1 MTAKAKPKPKA
12 TKSTQNKSED
22 VGSQLLTG
30 PTEMIAIERLLDDPK
45 NPRTIDEH
53 DPRLTSM
60 SKSIEQF
67 GILEPLLL
75 RPTGTTNA
83 DGLVTFWI
91 MAGHRR
97 RTAAL
102 KAGRTV
108 VPCIVYHNATEAT
121 ATQIRITENL
131 EREDLNPIE
140 TARELQTAM
149 DVLGM
154 SQHTLSERFSRS
166 QAWVS
171 HHLRLLLLP
180 VELQD
185 AIASGLIK
193 KTQGR
198 ELAVLA
204 DVPAVMQE
212 FIEAY
217 NSFEWAEDQDCLDRN
232 DFWEMWSSAV
242 NSHLPI
248 YQTWMFKLSEAQL
261 KRLDLREVGI
271 YRRVVNLE
279 AFDALKAEYD
289 VSPSAPPARPKA
301 SEAPDE
307 DLDTNPDDID
317 ADEDTEETSDTNGV
331 DADDADLD
339 IAPAT
344 NQATDKPSRNKATEV
359 KKPESGDPQF
369 NKRVYRYYM
378 GWLQSQIQE
387 RAVHLTDEDLFRWV
401 GGLAVNPA
409 GGTKERVTS
418 LAKAIAKV
426 YGKHPDKT
434 PPTSQAWDLFL
445 ELPGHYLSDI
455 FTEWVCEWA
464 RLECRSWSTDA
475 NPAGIIGIA
484 RLLGIDL
491 GKWQPDQEFLELHTV
506 EQLGALV
513 REWKL
518 PIKATTKSDLIA
530 AILDKTGLTVPS
542 YLKKVVPCRL
552 D

>member
-12 TKSTQNKSED
+12 IKSTQSQSED

-53 DPRLTSM
+53 DPRLASM

-166 QAWVS
+166 QGWVS

-185 AIASGLIK
+185 AIASGLIN

-204 DVPAVMQE
+204 DVPAVMQD
-212 FIEAY
+212 FIDAF
-217 NSFEWAEDQDCLDRN
+217 NQLEWDEDHESLDRE
-232 DFWEMWSSAV
+232 DFWHMWSEAV
-242 NSHLPI
+242 NSHLPK
-248 YQTWMFKLSEAQL
+248 YEPWMFTLAEYQL
-261 KRLDLREVGI
+261 KKLDLREVGV
-271 YRRVVNLE
+271 YRHAVNVAL
-279 AFDALKAEYD
+279 FDELKAEYG
-289 VSPSAPPARPKA
+289 VSTEAPPDRPKA
-301 SEAPDE
+301 SEDPDE

-317 ADEDTEETSDTNGV
+317 TDDADEETSDTNGV

-344 NQATDKPSRNKATEV
+344 NQATDKPSRNQATELN
-359 KKPESGDPQF
+359 KPESGDPQF
-369 NKRVYRYYM
+369 SKRIYRYYM

-387 RAVHLTDEDLFRWV
+387 RVTHLGEEDLLRWL

-409 GGTKERVTS
+409 GGTKERVTT
-418 LAKAIAKV
+418 LAKAIATV
-426 YGKHPDKT
+426 YGKKPDKT
-434 PPTSQAWDLFL
+434 PPSSNAWDLFL
-445 ELPGHYLSDI
+445 ELPGHILDDI
-455 FTEWVCEWA
+455 IEQWICEWA
-464 RLECRSWSTDA
+464 KLECRSWSTDA
-475 NPAGIIGIA
+475 NPAAIEGFA
-484 RLLGIDL
+484 RLLGVDL
-491 GKWQPDQEFLELHTV
+491 SKWVCDVEFLELHTV

-518 PIKATTKSDLIA
+518 QIKATTKSDLIT
-530 AILDKTGLTVPS
+530 AIMDKTGLVVPS

>member
-1 MTAKAKPKPKA
+1 MTAKSKPKPKA
-12 TKSTQNKSED
+12 TKSTPSVDTNELD
-22 VGSQLLTG
+22 QLEAG
-30 PTEMIAIERLLDDPK
+30 QIEFIALDRLLDDPANK
-45 NPRTIDEH
+45 RKIDMD
-53 DPRLTSM
+53 DPAMVSLIASV
-60 SKSIEQF
+60 KEL
-67 GILEPLLL
+67 GVLEPILI
-75 RPTGTTNA
+75 RPVDRDA
-83 DGLVTFWI
+83 EVLSTFFCI

-97 RTAAL
+97 RHAAAA
-102 KAGRTV
+102 AGKTHIA
-108 VPCIVYHNATEAT
+108 CIIYKNATAAT
-121 ATQIRITENL
+121 ATQIRIAENL

-154 SQHTLSERFSRS
+154 SQHTLSERFKRS

-185 AIASGLIK
+185 AIASGLIN

-212 FIEAY
+212 FIEAF
-217 NSFEWAEDQDCLDRN
+217 NAFEWAEDQDCLDRN
-232 DFWEMWSSAV
+232 DFWHMWSSAV

-248 YQTWMFKLSEAQL
+248 YQTWMFKLSETQL

-279 AFDALKAEYD
+279 AFEELKAEYD
-289 VSPSAPPARPKA
+289 VSPSAPPDRPKA
-301 SEAPDE
+301 SEDPDE

-339 IAPAT
+339 IGPT
-344 NQATDKPSRNKATEV
+344 SNQAADKPSRNKATEV
-359 KKPESGDPQF
+359 NKPEAGDPNF

-409 GGTKERVTS
+409 GGTKERVTA

-484 RLLGIDL
+484 RLLAIDL
-491 GKWQPDQEFLELHTV
+491 SKWQPDQEFLELHTV

-530 AILDKTGLTVPS
+530 AILDKTGLAVPS
-542 YLKKVVPCRL
+542 YLKKVTPCRL